1 MSARLDPAVWPLT
14 ARVDDGLL
22 SVGGVR
28 VDDLA
33 REFGTPAY
41 VLDEDDFRTRCRAW
55 RGAFDGGDVYYAGK
69 SFLCLAVVRWLAEEG
84 LSLDVCSGG
93 ELAVARAAG
102 FPADR
107 LIFHGN
113 NKSVAELEAALDYG
127 VARVAVD
134 SFEEIDRLGRV
145 AAAVRR
151 RQRVLLRVTPGVE
164 AHTHEYVSTGQE
176 DQKFGFSLAS
186 GAALKAVARV
196 LATPSLALAGVHAH
210 IGSQIFDTAGYGLAL
225 HRMVG
230 LLARRQGRAR
240 RRARRTRPRRRAGH
254 RLHQPGRARSTSAE
268 AATRLRVLL
277 DKECSDVSLPV
288 PRLAVEPGRAI
299 SGPTTV
305 TLYEVGTVKQLPGL
319 RTYVSVDGGMSDNIR
334 PALYGARYTAALV
347 SRRSDARTAGGHGG
361 RQALRERR
369 RRRPRRGA
377 AGRPAPGRSGGGA
390 GQRGLPPV
398 DGQQLQPRPAAACGR
413 CARRDGARDRQA
425 RDAGGL
431 AAVGCRAMSGRP
443 LRVAQLG
450 CGVVGSAVAR
460 LFASSAADLA
470 ARVGVPLELA
480 GIAVRRPN
488 RARDVPVDRAMFTA
502 DALGLATRDDVDVV
516 VEVVGGIE
524 PARTWLVSAMKAG
537 KSVVTANKELLA
549 ADGATL
555 HAAAREAGVD
565 LYFEASVAGAIPL
578 LRPLRE
584 SLAGDRVQRVL
595 GIVNGTTNY
604 ILSRMD
610 DTGAS
615 FTEALEEATAL
626 GYAEPDPTADVDGF
640 DAADQGR
647 DSRGDRVPFP
657 GDLGRRV
664 PGGHLGRDGS
674 RCGQRPGDG
683 LHGQAA
689 RHR

>member
-14 ARVDDGLL
+14 ARVDNGLL

-134 SFEEIDRLGRV
+134 SFEEIDRLGWV

-186 GAALKAVARV
+186 GAALKAVSRV

-230 LLARRQGRAR
+230 LLRAVR
-240 RRARRTRPRRRAGH
+240 DAHGVELAELDLGGG
-254 RLHQPGRARSTSAE
+254 LGIAYTSQDAPLAVAE

-277 DKECSDVSLPV
+277 DKECSEVSLPV

-347 SRRSDARTAGGHGG
+347 SRHSDA
-361 RQALRERR
+361 
-369 RRRPRRGA
+369 
-377 AGRPAPGRSGGGA
+377 AP
-390 GQRGLPPV
+390 QV
-398 DGQQLQPRPAAACGR
+398 
-413 CARRDGARDRQA
+413 
-425 RDAGGL
+425 
-431 AAVGCRAMSGRP
+431 VT
-443 LRVAQLG
+443 
-450 CGVVGSAVAR
+450 VVGKHCES
-460 LFASSAADLA
+460 
-470 ARVGVPLELA
+470 G
-480 GIAVRRPN
+480 
-488 RARDVPVDRAMFTA
+488 
-502 DALGLATRDDVDVV
+502 DVV
-516 VEVVGGIE
+516 VHDVAL
-524 PARTWLVSAMKAG
+524 PA
-537 KSVVTANKELLA
+537 
-549 ADGATL
+549 
-555 HAAAREAGVD
+555 D
-565 LYFEASVAGAIPL
+565 L
-578 LRPLRE
+578 R
-584 SLAGDRVQRVL
+584 
-595 GIVNGTTNY
+595 
-604 ILSRMD
+604 
-610 DTGAS
+610 
-615 FTEALEEATAL
+615 
-626 GYAEPDPTADVDGF
+626 
-640 DAADQGR
+640 
-647 DSRGDRVPFP
+647 P
-657 GDLGRRV
+657 GDLVAV
-664 PGGHLGRDGS
+664 PASGAYHRSMANNYNHVPRPPVVAVRDGT
-674 RCGQRPGDG
+674 
-683 LHGQAA
+683 A
-689 RHR
+689 RVIVRRETLEDLLRLDVEP